1 MGLIDEVRKRRDSWM
16 KRYEEQRQ
24 DEYGEEPENLSEE
37 EIQKRIEEN
46 RKKVGVFDKDKRQR
60 KS

>member
-1 MGLIDEVRKRRDSWM
+1 MGLIDEVRKRRDSWL

-24 DEYGEEPENLSEE
+24 DEYGDEQEDLSEE

-46 RKKVGVFDKDKRQR
+46 KKKVGIFDKNERR
-60 KS
+60 